1 MLIYRHEKVVFRP
14 DSDVK
19 FLVMKDKDIE
29 LIETFENAAD
39 GLEYISETDAPFTPF
54 VSDEPLERTTAA
66 LKKFLKLGG
75 KKLEE
80 ITFEE
85 FFERLTRS
93 REWHQAA
100 DKKQIAK
107 YKKLRSAL
115 EANLEDLCV
124 LRSGRLHID
133 VYIVGFLPDN
143 RAAGIRTQA
152 IET

>member
-1 MLIYRHEKVVFRP
+1 MA
-14 DSDVK
+14 
-19 FLVMKDKDIE
+19 KDKNQK
-29 LIETFENAAD
+29 LNETLDKAVD
-39 GLEYISETDAPFTPF
+39 GLAYISETDALFTAF
-54 VSDEPLERTTAA
+54 VSDEPIEQTTTA

-75 KKLEE
+75 KKFEE
-80 ITFEE
+80 VEFDE
-85 FFERLTRS
+85 FFERLTRP

-115 EANLEDLCV
+115 EAELKDLRV

-133 VYIVGFLPDN
+133 IFIVGFLPDN
-143 RAAGIRTQA
+143 RPAGVRTNA